1 MTQIVK
7 RTTTKEATQS
17 NLDQDSNYGM
27 TYLNR
32 HFYNMSSM
40 MLPLMVTDV
49 KCSEWFLQ
57 YVNMTW
63 MIQIEVIRERRR
75 ANLVDAQNQN
85 QSCHILSTLYWYCMS
100 FQFIVFQVITT
111 ALGTI
116 DLIELRNINGKGG
129 GWFLLNY
136 FLLNNSSSS
145 WKPLDHNC
153 LPLLHNCVARPEMS
167 SFIVMLVG
175 IIIYVY
181 CNC

>member
-63 MIQIEVIRERRR
+63 MIQIQVIREQRR
-75 ANLVDAQNQN
+75 ANSEQKSILPHIVHSLLILYVISIHCISSYYNCTWHNRLDWIEKYQRKRRRVVFAQLFFAQQQQLFLKASWSQLSPPPPQLCSQTWDVKFHCNVGGYHYL
-85 QSCHILSTLYWYCMS
+85 CIL
-100 FQFIVFQVITT
+100 
-111 ALGTI
+111 
-116 DLIELRNINGKGG
+116 
-129 GWFLLNY
+129 
-136 FLLNNSSSS
+136 
-145 WKPLDHNC
+145 
-153 LPLLHNCVARPEMS
+153 
-167 SFIVMLVG
+167 
-175 IIIYVY
+175 
-181 CNC
+181 